1 MLTLAVTH
9 YTGDME
15 PKEAAPPPPVV
26 GQESQW
32 TNRDTNL
39 STKLSTQN
47 LSLYKKYKERDGAET
62 EGMAN
67 Q

>member
-39 STKLSTQN
+39 STKLSKCI
-47 LSLYKKYKERDGAET
+47 LSTRNAGKGDGAET
-62 EGMAN
+62 EG
-67 Q
+67 